1 MSSGQAR
8 EENDGLLLKYSD
20 RLHWQ
25 AGEQWKHCW
34 ELSWKCV
41 SDGTQVSSQTEN
53 SRLCSDS
60 RVSAV
65 NSRRHFSGF
74 KKPVNENSNCQTNY
88 HQTHGHPAAADNNPS
103 SPNFT
108 LQKQY
113 LLDYNIPLLLVLT
126 VSREIKSPE
135 TNAAHITAVLRQVWA
150 PGYWLLLGLYVVSVL
165 EQPVPQPMD
174 VYKDGRSLRE
184 A

>member
-1 MSSGQAR
+1 MNTQLGKLSLSLVTSHRVAFLNRSSYEQWASKRR
-8 EENDGLLLKYSD
+8 EWWTFAL
-20 RLHWQ
+20 RFWCLHWQ

-41 SDGTQVSSQTEN
+41 SAGTQVSSQTEN

-60 RVSAV
+60 RVSAA

-103 SPNFT
+103 SPILLYKSSICWIITFRS
-108 LQKQY
+108 Y
-113 LLDYNIPLLLVLT
+113 L
-126 VSREIKSPE
+126 SSPC
-135 TNAAHITAVLRQVWA
+135 R
-150 PGYWLLLGLYVVSVL
+150 
-165 EQPVPQPMD
+165 
-174 VYKDGRSLRE
+174 GR
-184 A
+184 